1 MNMTLTQIASAM
13 AASIEQDHD
22 LAVGRVCID
31 SRAVRKGDLFFCIV
45 GQKLDGHEFAR
56 QAVENGA
63 CAVVASTPLDL
74 DVPVLLVRDTTSAL
88 GRLARAWR
96 EKTRARVIGV
106 SGSAGKTTVKEM
118 LAQVLSAAGRT
129 AKNFRNLNNQIG
141 LPLSILEMD
150 GDEDFWVLELGISR
164 PGDMD
169 ELGYI
174 LAPDAALL
182 VNIGACHLEG
192 LGSLAGVAEQKA
204 VLLDHVRK
212 GGFACVNADYPELA
226 QESAK
231 RSPKLVTFSGTGAR
245 ADYSCLRQENMA
257 DAISYTFRVG
267 HEELRCTVSSSIH
280 VAENLAAVVAMA
292 MEMGMTFAAIE
303 SALAAYSPVAQ
314 RFVQTRVGTW
324 LFIDDTY
331 NANPVSMARSIG
343 EAGRLGEGKR
353 LVLVL
358 GDMLELG
365 RDSVRAHR
373 ELGRLIAGTGA
384 SHCFFQGRH
393 AEDVKDGLGDF
404 NGIFMKVSG
413 AEEVLQVL
421 NAVRCDQG
429 VMLFKGSRGC
439 KMEQYYSA
447 LERSW
452 V

>member
-1 MNMTLTQIASAM
+1 MNMTLREISAAMNASLDQGLEE
-13 AASIEQDHD
+13 S
-22 LAVGRVCID
+22 VRRVAID
-31 SRAVRKGDLFFCIV
+31 SRAVLPGDLFFCIV
-45 GQKLDGHEFAR
+45 GQKLDGHEFAAH
-56 QAVENGA
+56 AVRNGA

-74 DVPVLLVRDTTSAL
+74 SVPVLLVRDTTVAL

-96 EKTRARVIGV
+96 ERTRARVIGI

-118 LAQVLSAAGRT
+118 LAQVLSTTGLT
-129 AKNFRNLNNQIG
+129 TKNFRNLNNQIG

-212 GGFACVNADYPELA
+212 GGFACVNADYPELL
-226 QESAK
+226 QQSVK
-231 RSPKLVTFSGTGAR
+231 RIEKLVTFSGSGAS
-245 ADYSCLRQENMA
+245 ADYSCLRQENTA
-257 DAISYTFRVG
+257 DGIFYTLRVRG
-267 HEELRCTVSSSIH
+267 EEMRCEVSSNVHIG
-280 VAENLAAVVAMA
+280 ENLVAVVAMA
-292 MEMGMTFAAIE
+292 MELGMTMAAIE
-303 SALAAYSPVAQ
+303 SALAKYSPVAQ
-314 RFVQTRVGTW
+314 RFVQSRVGSW

-331 NANPVSMARSIG
+331 NANPVSMARSIR
-343 EAGRLGEGKR
+343 EARRLGEGKR

-365 RDSVRAHR
+365 PISASAHR
-373 ELGRLIAGTGA
+373 ELGELIASTGA
-384 SHCFFQGRH
+384 THCFFQGSH
-393 AEDVKDGLGDF
+393 ARDVEAGLGGF
-404 NGIFMKVSG
+404 AGVFKKVSG
-413 AEEVLQVL
+413 AEEVLQAL
-421 NAVRCDQG
+421 SAVRCEQG
-429 VMLFKGSRGC
+429 VVLFKGSRGC

-452 V
+452 A

>member
-1 MNMTLTQIASAM
+1 MNMTLQQIASAM
-13 AASIEQDHD
+13 AASIEQGHD
-22 LAVGRVCID
+22 QPVSRVSID

-56 QAVENGA
+56 QAVANGA
-63 CAVVASTPLDL
+63 CAVVASAPLDL

-88 GRLARAWR
+88 GRLARVWR
-96 EKTRARVIGV
+96 EGTRARVIGV

-150 GDEDFWVLELGISR
+150 GDEDFWVLELGISQ

-192 LGSLAGVAEQKA
+192 LGSLSGVAEQKSI
-204 VLLDHVRK
+204 LLDHVRK
-212 GGFACVNADYPELA
+212 GGFACVNADYPELL
-226 QESAK
+226 QQSA
-231 RSPKLVTFSGTGAR
+231 RRDPKLVTFSGAGAR
-245 ADYSCLRQENMA
+245 ADYSCLRQENVEGS
-257 DAISYTFRVG
+257 ISYTLLVKG
-267 HEELRCTVSSSIH
+267 EELRCKVSHNVHI
-280 VAENLAAVVAMA
+280 AENLAAVVAMA
-292 MEMGMTFAAIE
+292 MELGLGMAAIE
-303 SALAAYSPVAQ
+303 SALAEYSPVIQ
-314 RFVQTRVGTW
+314 RFVQSRVGTW

-331 NANPVSMARSIG
+331 NANPVSMARSIR

-365 RDSVRAHR
+365 ADSSRAHR
-373 ELGRLIAGTGA
+373 ELGELIAGTGA
-384 SHCFFQGRH
+384 SHCFFQGNH
-393 AEDVKDGLGDF
+393 AQDVEAGLGGF
-404 NGIFMKVSG
+404 TGVFKKVSG
-413 AEEVLQVL
+413 AEEVLQAL
-421 NAVRCDQG
+421 NAVRCEQG

-452 V
+452 A

>member
-1 MNMTLTQIASAM
+1 MNMTLLRIAESLG
-13 AASIEQDHD
+13 ASIDRAHD
-22 LAVGRVCID
+22 LPVSGVCID
-31 SRAVRKGDLFFCIV
+31 SRAARRGDLFFCIV

-63 CAVVASTPLDL
+63 CAVVASTPLEL
-74 DVPVLLVRDTTSAL
+74 PVPVLLVRDTTVAL
-88 GRLARAWR
+88 GRLGRAWR
-96 EKTRARVIGV
+96 ERTRARVIGV

-118 LAQVLSAAGRT
+118 LAQVLGSAGRT

-182 VNIGACHLEG
+182 VNVGGCHLEG
-192 LGSLAGVAEQKA
+192 LGSLRGVAEQKS
-204 VLLDHVRK
+204 VLLDHVRA
-212 GGFACVNADYPELA
+212 GGFACVSADYPELIR
-226 QESAK
+226 ECAK
-231 RSPKLVTFSGTGAR
+231 RSLKTVTFSAAGAQAR
-245 ADYSCLRQENMA
+245 YSCLGQESVPQGVEYSLLIKGERQRCKVSANAHIAENMIA
-257 DAISYTFRVG
+257 
-267 HEELRCTVSSSIH
+267 
-280 VAENLAAVVAMA
+280 VAAMA
-292 MEMGMTFAAIE
+292 MELGLSLAEVE

-314 RFVQTRVGTW
+314 RFVQNRVGSW

-331 NANPVSMARSIG
+331 NANPVSMARSIR
-343 EAGRLGEGKR
+343 EAARLSAGGP

-358 GDMLELG
+358 GEMLELG
-365 RDSVRAHR
+365 AESSSAHR
-373 ELGRLIAGTGA
+373 ELGEMIAASGA
-384 SHCFFQGRH
+384 SLCFFHGAH
-393 AEDVKDGLGDF
+393 ALDVQAGLGGF
-404 NGIFMKVSG
+404 KGSFRSVSG
-413 AEEVLQVL
+413 VDEVLQDVG
-421 NAVRCDQG
+421 AMRFEQG

-452 V
+452 A

>member
-22 LAVGRVCID
+22 LAVSRVCID

-63 CAVVASTPLDL
+63 CAVVASAPLDVE
-74 DVPVLLVRDTTSAL
+74 VPVLLVRDTTSAL
-88 GRLARAWR
+88 GRLARVWR
-96 EKTRARVIGV
+96 EQTRARVIGV

-141 LPLSILEMD
+141 LPLSILEMS

-164 PGDMD
+164 SGDMD
-169 ELGYI
+169 ELGFI

-192 LGSLAGVAEQKA
+192 LGSLAGVAEQKS

-212 GGFACVNADYPELA
+212 GGFACVNADYPELL
-226 QESAK
+226 QQSAK
-231 RSPKLVTFSGTGAR
+231 RIAKLVTFSGAAAP
-245 ADYSCLRQENMA
+245 ADYSCQGQENIK
-257 DAISYTFRVG
+257 DGISYTLSVRG
-267 HEELRCTVSSSIH
+267 EELRCTVSPNVHI
-280 VAENLAAVVAMA
+280 AENLAAVVAMA
-292 MEMGMTFAAIE
+292 MELGMSMAAIE
-303 SALAAYSPVAQ
+303 SALAVYSPVAQ
-314 RFVQTRVGTW
+314 RFVQSRVGSW

-331 NANPVSMARSIG
+331 NANPASMARSIR
-343 EAGRLGEGKR
+343 EAGRLGKGKR

-365 RDSVRAHR
+365 RDSSRAHR
-373 ELGRLIAGTGA
+373 ELGELIAGTGA
-384 SHCFFQGRH
+384 THCFFQGSH
-393 AEDVKDGLGDF
+393 AQDVEAGLGGF
-404 NGIFMKVSG
+404 AGVFKKVAG
-413 AEEVLQVL
+413 AEEVLQAL

-439 KMEQYYSA
+439 KMEQYHTA

-452 V
+452 A